1 MVQILVL
8 LPPII
13 AIGLALLT
21 KEVYSS
27 LFIGVV
33 VGALL
38 FVLSGGTTTV
48 VSEDELITTVS
59 GFFQTNSM
67 TENLDGTF
75 FATAS
80 SGFNPNFNLIEV
92 IKLTL
97 DKIVGGAADPYNF
110 GILVFLVLLGMLVA
124 LVTKAGGSKAYGDW
138 ATTKFKTK
146 KSSLFATSALG
157 AIIFVDDY
165 FNCLTVGTVMK
176 PVTDKH
182 KVSRAKLAYIID
194 STAAPICI
202 IAPVSSWGAAITS
215 NMTVDNKFGVFL
227 QTIPF
232 NFYALLT
239 IIFIIAIICLNIDFG
254 PMKAVERL
262 AEQTGDI
269 GDTQGKVQEAEF
281 EISNKGKV
289 IDLIVPIVVLIVGAI
304 FGMLYTGGLFE
315 GATIIDAFSDC
326 DAPVA
331 LNIGAIFGLLATLIM
346 YLPRKIITAKEYMDS
361 LVQGFKSMVP
371 AISILVLAWAL
382 GGICRNELNL
392 GGNIALLFENSSV
405 LNLMPAILF
414 VLAAFL
420 GFSTG
425 TSWGTMAILIPL
437 SEALLGLSAVTAIEN
452 GKIVVLES
460 FAATPLLIICIAA
473 VAAGA
478 VLGDHISPISDTTI
492 MASTGAQCNHLQHV
506 ATQIPYALTVGAVC
520 VVAFLVAGLCSG
532 MGYGAALGI
541 SWAVA
546 AVGIVVAIIAVR
558 HLSKKSDK

>member
-1 MVQILVL
+1 
-8 LPPII
+8 
-13 AIGLALLT
+13 
-21 KEVYSS
+21 
-27 LFIGVV
+27 
-33 VGALL
+33 
-38 FVLSGGTTTV
+38 
-48 VSEDELITTVS
+48 
-59 GFFQTNSM
+59 
-67 TENLDGTF
+67 
-75 FATAS
+75 
-80 SGFNPNFNLIEV
+80 
-92 IKLTL
+92 
-97 DKIVGGAADPYNF
+97 
-110 GILVFLVLLGMLVA
+110 
-124 LVTKAGGSKAYGDW
+124 
-138 ATTKFKTK
+138 
-146 KSSLFATSALG
+146 
-157 AIIFVDDY
+157 
-165 FNCLTVGTVMK
+165 
-176 PVTDKH
+176 
-182 KVSRAKLAYIID
+182 
-194 STAAPICI
+194 
-202 IAPVSSWGAAITS
+202 
-215 NMTVDNKFGVFL
+215 
-227 QTIPF
+227 
-232 NFYALLT
+232 
-239 IIFIIAIICLNIDFG
+239 
-254 PMKAVERL
+254 
-262 AEQTGDI
+262 
-269 GDTQGKVQEAEF
+269 
-281 EISNKGKV
+281 
-289 IDLIVPIVVLIVGAI
+289 
-304 FGMLYTGGLFE
+304 
-315 GATIIDAFSDC
+315 
-326 DAPVA
+326 
-331 LNIGAIFGLLATLIM
+331 
-346 YLPRKIITAKEYMDS
+346 MDS

>member
-13 AIGLALLT
+13 AIGLALIT

-27 LFIGVV
+27 LFIGILA
-33 VGALL
+33 GALL
-38 FVLSGGTTTV
+38 FVLSGGA
-48 VSEDELITTVS
+48 DS
-59 GFFQTNSM
+59 GFFA
-67 TENLDGTF
+67 GTGEW
-75 FATAS
+75 TWN
-80 SGFNPNFNLIEV
+80 FNPVEMV
-92 IKLTL
+92 ELTL
-97 DKIVGGAADPYNF
+97 GKIVGGAADSYNF
-110 GILVFLVLLGMLVA
+110 GILLFLVLLGMLVA

-138 ATTKFKTK
+138 ATTKFKSK
-146 KSSLFATSALG
+146 KSALLATSALG

-165 FNCLTVGTVMK
+165 FNCLTVGTVMN

-215 NMTVDNKFGVFL
+215 NMTVNNPFGVFL

-239 IIFIIAIICLNIDFG
+239 IIFLVAIVCLNIDFG
-254 PMKAVERL
+254 PMKAIEQL
-262 AEQTGDI
+262 AQETGDL
-269 GDTQGKVQEAEF
+269 GNTQGEVAKTEF
-281 EISNKGKV
+281 EISKKGKV

-304 FGMLYTGGLFE
+304 GGMMYTGHN
-315 GATIIDAFSDC
+315 TIIAENAVIAERIANGEVWLTYIDNTFINWFTYC

-331 LNIGAIFGLLATLIM
+331 LNMGAICGLLAALIM
-346 YLPRKIITAKEYMDS
+346 YLPRKIITAKEYMES

-371 AISILVLAWAL
+371 AIAILVLAWGL
-382 GGICRNELNL
+382 GGICRSELQL
-392 GGNIALLFENSSV
+392 GDNIAVLFENAEGLLKV
-405 LNLMPAILF
+405 LPAILF
-414 VLAAFL
+414 VLAAFI

-437 SEALLGLSAVTAIEN
+437 AEALFGLTAIIDPVTEQ
-452 GKIVVLES
+452 VLLS
-460 FAATPLLIICIAA
+460 FDATPLLIICIAA

-506 ATQIPYALTVGAVC
+506 SSQIPYALTVGAVC
-520 VVAFLVAGLCSG
+520 VLAFLTAGLCADL
-532 MGYGAALGI
+532 GYGAALGI

-546 AVGIVVAIIAVR
+546 AVGIVAAIIGVKF
-558 HLSKKSDK
+558 LNKKAK

>member
-38 FVLSGGTTTV
+38 FVLSGGA
-48 VSEDELITTVS
+48 DS
-59 GFFQTNSM
+59 GFFA
-67 TENLDGTF
+67 GTGEW
-75 FATAS
+75 S
-80 SGFNPNFNLIEV
+80 WNFNIIEV
-92 IKLTL
+92 LKTTIEEISATV
-97 DKIVGGAADPYNF
+97 DSYNM
-110 GILVFLVLLGMLVA
+110 GILLFLVLLGMLVA

-138 ATTKFKTK
+138 ATTKFKSK
-146 KSSLFATSALG
+146 KSALLATSALG

-165 FNCLTVGTVMK
+165 FNCLTVGTVMN

-202 IAPVSSWGAAITS
+202 IAPVSSWGAAITG
-215 NMTVDNKFGVFL
+215 NMTVNNAFGVFL

-239 IIFIIAIICLNIDFG
+239 IIFLVAIVCLNIDFG
-254 PMKAVERL
+254 PMKAIEQL
-262 AEQTGDI
+262 AQETGDL
-269 GDTQGKVQEAEF
+269 GNTQGETIKTEF
-281 EISNKGKV
+281 EISSKGKV

-304 FGMLYTGGLFE
+304 FGMVYTGGLFE
-315 GATIIDAFSDC
+315 GETIIDAFTNC
-326 DAPVA
+326 DAPVS
-331 LNIGAIFGLLATLIM
+331 LNMGAIFGLLAALLM

-361 LVQGFKSMVP
+361 LLQGFKSMVP
-371 AISILVLAWAL
+371 AIAILVLAWSL
-382 GGICRNELNL
+382 GYLCRYKLML
-392 GGNIALLFENSSV
+392 GDNIAVLFENAEGLLKV
-405 LNLMPAILF
+405 LPAILF
-414 VLAAFL
+414 VLAGFI

-425 TSWGTMAILIPL
+425 TSWGTMGILIPL
-437 SEALLGLSAVTAIEN
+437 AEGILLLGE
-452 GKIVVLES
+452 GMD
-460 FAATPLLIICIAA
+460 ATPLLIICIAA

-506 ATQIPYALTVGAVC
+506 SSQIPYALTVGAVC
-520 VVAFLVAGLCSG
+520 VLAFLTAGLCADL
-532 MGYGAALGI
+532 GYGAALGI

-546 AVGIVVAIIAVR
+546 AVGIVAAIIGVKF
-558 HLSKKSDK
+558 LSKKAK